1 MDGWEAKLNLI
12 DKVKSKM
19 SWGAVKKE
27 AKCTCGAVL
36 MTMPSGKKDVYFCNS
51 CNKLLYFLESDL
63 EVPNLIPF
71 NLGLF
76 KKE

>member
-1 MDGWEAKLNLI
+1 MLNLI

-19 SWGAVKKE
+19 SWGAVKKD
-27 AKCTCGAVL
+27 AKCTCGATL
-36 MTMPSGKKDVYFCNS
+36 MIMPSGKKDVYFCNS

-63 EVPNLIPF
+63 EAPSLIPLK
-71 NLGLF
+71 LGLF

>member
-1 MDGWEAKLNLI
+1 MDRWEAMLNLI

-19 SWGAVKKE
+19 SWGAVKKD
-27 AKCTCGAVL
+27 AKCTCGATL
-36 MTMPSGKKDVYFCNS
+36 MIIPSGKKDVYFCND

-63 EVPNLIPF
+63 EAPSLIPF
-71 NLGLF
+71 KLGLF